1 MFVRIGII
9 NFLSHVNTVPS
20 WTPEYVWIFQG
31 MGQST
36 CFVTFIMPTPHLS
49 IQEAADKFWMNKH
62 KNEWKNTFRIIFLHF
77 WNLCYLLIN
86 TSHLQNTYSSKES
99 CRKDKKLYFLH
110 IPPVKTSLNS
120 TFSISFPLPWITHLK
135 KILLD
140 LLCPAQGS
148 DIYPISP
155 NLSAPF

>member
-1 MFVRIGII
+1 M
-9 NFLSHVNTVPS
+9 PS

-36 CFVTFIMPTPHLS
+36 CFVTFIMSTPHLS

-86 TSHLQNTYSSKES
+86 TSHLQKICILQKSPAPKTTNCIFCISHQLKLHWTPFFLFPSPCPEL
-99 CRKDKKLYFLH
+99 CIFKKYYWTCSVLPKVLIFTPFLQIYLH
-110 IPPVKTSLNS
+110 HFRAEAPER
-120 TFSISFPLPWITHLK
+120 
-135 KILLD
+135 
-140 LLCPAQGS
+140 QG
-148 DIYPISP
+148 
-155 NLSAPF
+155 